1 MKIFRRPE
9 VFTADCVSDWPSA
22 FQQFLK
28 NVDGFTG
35 EKITPAA
42 QDNELTIVPHGGLG
56 AKVICSRQTCLPSSW
71 RVAAFHSN
79 IVCEQSEFNPD
90 ELKKGDGI
98 AVRADSF
105 TAPLAIAT
113 ADCLAV
119 ALTLECDGQI
129 LLASCFHAGWR
140 GYTSGIQHS
149 ALHWMMQQPEAKRL
163 ASWRR
168 HLHVTIGP
176 AIAGRSYPCG
186 ADVKDALE
194 RHLEERLRAED
205 GWSDLHEQA
214 FVNSLHSR
222 GESHTSA
229 DKIYPDLQALMTI
242 ELSAAGIPLDQLSII
257 RENTFASRWWPSH
270 RRAMAEGRSSA
281 GRLVTH
287 LCPPACP

>member
-1 MKIFRRPE
+1 MRIFRRPE
-9 VFTADCVSDWPSA
+9 VYTADDVSDWPSA

-28 NVDGFTG
+28 KVDGNSG

-42 QDNELTIVPHGGLG
+42 QENELTVVPHGALG
-56 AKVICSRQTCLPSSW
+56 AKVICSRQTSLPTAW

-79 IVCEQSEFNPD
+79 IVCEQSEFNPN
-90 ELKKGDGI
+90 ELKKADGL
-98 AVRADSF
+98 AVRAESF

-119 ALTLECDGQI
+119 ALTLECEGQI

-140 GYTSGIQHS
+140 GYTSGIQQA
-149 ALHWMMQQPEAKRL
+149 ALQWMQQQPEAKKL

-176 AIAGRSYPCG
+176 AIAGQSYPCG
-186 ADVKDALE
+186 SDVKDALE
-194 RHLEERLRAED
+194 EHLKTRLRAED
-205 GWSDLHEQA
+205 GWSGLHEQA
-214 FVNSLHSR
+214 FMDSLR
-222 GESHTSA
+222 GSGELQKQ
-229 DKIYPDLQALMTI
+229 DGKIYPDLQALMTI

-257 RENTFASRWWPSH
+257 RENTFTSRWWPSH
-270 RRAMAEGRSSA
+270 RRALAEGLSST